1 MDGDILKKFIAL
13 EEALEILNK
22 NTKALK
28 SEVVSIKDSLK
39 RVLYGDVKSKINNPP
54 FNKSV
59 FDGYAFKSED
69 SKGTSKE
76 NPIDLKIVDEIFAG
90 MWPEIEIKSGE
101 AIRIM
106 TGAPIPV
113 GADCVLKQEETE
125 RHGDLVKIF
134 KEMKSNENISF
145 MGEDIKI
152 GKTLIKKGKRL
163 DYADLGIMAS
173 SGISEVIVYKKP
185 KVSIISTGDE
195 VCDINSTLKPG
206 KIYDSNLYSLSA
218 RIEELGYNVLSME
231 HVGDNIIKIGK
242 AIEKAF
248 EKSDIVFT
256 TGGASVGEKD
266 LMQKVSESIGFEKL
280 FWKIKIKPGSAVV
293 CSKKEEKILI
303 SLSGNPNAALTTFEL
318 LGKSVLKKLE
328 GEEENVNIKREKGI
342 LMDSFNKKSPQRR
355 FLRGNVIYDEKGA
368 KVYITQIKSGNG
380 ILSSL
385 LNANCLIEI
394 EKGNEGLNRGEV
406 VNIIKL

>member
-1 MDGDILKKFIAL
+1 MKKFIAL

-76 NPIDLKIVDEIFAG
+76 NPIELKIVDEIFAG
-90 MWPEIEIKSGE
+90 MWPEIEIKHGE
-101 AIRIM
+101 AVRIM

-134 KEMKSNENISF
+134 KEMNSYENISF

-152 GKTLIKKGKRL
+152 GETLIKKGKRL

-173 SGISEVIVYKKP
+173 SGISEVLVYKKP
-185 KVSIISTGDE
+185 RVSIISTGDE

-231 HVGDNIIKIGK
+231 HVGDNILKIGE

-328 GEEENVNIKREKGI
+328 GEEENINIKREKGV

-368 KVYITQIKSGNG
+368 KIYITQIKSGNG

-406 VNIIKL
+406 VSIIKL

>member
-1 MDGDILKKFIAL
+1 MKKFIAL

-76 NPIDLKIVDEIFAG
+76 NPIELKIVDEIFAG
-90 MWPEIEIKSGE
+90 DFSEREIKAGE
-101 AIRIM
+101 AVRIM
-106 TGAPIPV
+106 TGAPIPL

-134 KEMKSNENISF
+134 KEMKENQNISF

-152 GKTLIKKGKRL
+152 GETLIKKGKRL

-173 SGISEVIVYKKP
+173 SGISQVLVYKKP

-206 KIYDSNLYSLSA
+206 KIYDSNLYSLSG
-218 RIEELGYNVLSME
+218 RIEELGYHVLSME

-266 LMQKVSESIGFEKL
+266 LMQKVAESIGFEKL

-293 CSKKEEKILI
+293 CSKREEKILI

-318 LGKSVLKKLE
+318 LGKPVLKKLE
-328 GEEENVNIKREKGI
+328 GEEENINIKREKGI
-342 LMDSFNKKSPQRR
+342 LMDSFNKKSLQRR

-394 EKGNEGLNRGEV
+394 EKGNEGLNKGEV

>member
-1 MDGDILKKFIAL
+1 MKKFIAL

-76 NPIDLKIVDEIFAG
+76 NPIELKIVEEIFAG
-90 MWPEIEIKSGE
+90 DFSEREIKSGE
-101 AIRIM
+101 TVRIM
-106 TGAPIPV
+106 TGAPIPL

-125 RHGDLVKIF
+125 RHGGLVKIF
-134 KEMKSNENISF
+134 KEMKENQNISF

-152 GKTLIKKGKRL
+152 GETLIKKGKRL

-173 SGISEVIVYKKP
+173 SGISQVTVYKKP

-206 KIYDSNLYSLSA
+206 KIYDSNLYSLSG
-218 RIEELGYNVLSME
+218 RIEELGYHVLSME
-231 HVGDNIIKIGK
+231 HVGDNILKIGE

-266 LMQKVSESIGFEKL
+266 LMQKVAESIGFEKL

-293 CSKKEEKILI
+293 CSKREEKILI

-318 LGKSVLKKLE
+318 LGKPVLKKLE
-328 GEEENVNIKREKGI
+328 GEEENINIKREKGI

-355 FLRGNVIYDEKGA
+355 FLRGNVIYNEKGA

-394 EKGNEGLNRGEV
+394 EKGNEGLNKGEE

>member
-1 MDGDILKKFIAL
+1 MQKFIAL

-39 RVLYGDVKSKINNPP
+39 RVLYGDIKSKINNPP

-76 NPIDLKIVDEIFAG
+76 NPIELKIVDEIFAG
-90 MWPEIEIKSGE
+90 DFSEIEIKSGE
-101 AIRIM
+101 AVRIM

-125 RHGDLVKIF
+125 RQGDLVKIF
-134 KEMKSNENISF
+134 KEMKENQNISF

-152 GKTLIKKGKRL
+152 GETLIKKGKRL

-173 SGISEVIVYKKP
+173 SGISEVLVYKKP
-185 KVSIISTGDE
+185 RVSIISTGDE

-266 LMQKVSESIGFEKL
+266 IMQNVSESIGFERL

-318 LGKSVLKKLE
+318 LGKPVLKKLE
-328 GEEENVNIKREKGI
+328 GKEENINIKREKGI

-355 FLRGNVIYDEKGA
+355 FLRGNVIYDEKGTN
-368 KVYITQIKSGNG
+368 VYITQIKSGNG

>member
-1 MDGDILKKFIAL
+1 MKKFIAL

-59 FDGYAFKSED
+59 FDGYAFRSED

-76 NPIDLKIVDEIFAG
+76 NPIELKIVDEIFAG

-106 TGAPIPV
+106 TGAPISV

-134 KEMKSNENISF
+134 KEMKANENISF

-152 GKTLIKKGKRL
+152 GETLIKKGKRL

-173 SGISEVIVYKKP
+173 SGISEVLVYKKP

-218 RIEELGYNVLSME
+218 RIEELGYHVLSME
-231 HVGDNIIKIGK
+231 HVGDNILKIGE

-328 GEEENVNIKREKGI
+328 GEEENINIKREKGI

-394 EKGNEGLNRGEV
+394 EKGNEGLNKGEV

>member
-1 MDGDILKKFIAL
+1 MKKFIAL

-39 RVLYGDVKSKINNPP
+39 RVLYGDIKSKINNPP

-69 SKGTSKE
+69 SKGISKE
-76 NPIDLKIVDEIFAG
+76 NPIELKIVDEIFAG
-90 MWPEIEIKSGE
+90 DFSEREIKSGE
-101 AIRIM
+101 AVRIM
-106 TGAPIPV
+106 TGAPIPL

-125 RHGDLVKIF
+125 RQGDLVKIF
-134 KEMKSNENISF
+134 KEMKENQNISF

-152 GKTLIKKGKRL
+152 GETLIKKGKRL

-173 SGISEVIVYKKP
+173 SGISEVLVYKKP

-206 KIYDSNLYSLSA
+206 KIYDSNLYSLSG
-218 RIEELGYNVLSME
+218 RIEELGYHVLSME
-231 HVGDNIIKIGK
+231 HVGDNILKIGE

-266 LMQKVSESIGFEKL
+266 LMQKVAESIGFEKL

-293 CSKKEEKILI
+293 CSKREEKILI

-318 LGKSVLKKLE
+318 LGKPVLKKLE
-328 GEEENVNIKREKGI
+328 GEEENINIKREKGI
-342 LMDSFNKKSPQRR
+342 SMDSFNKKSPQRR

-368 KVYITQIKSGNG
+368 KVYITQIKSGNS

-394 EKGNEGLNRGEV
+394 EKGNEGLNKGEE

>member
-1 MDGDILKKFIAL
+1 MKKFIAL

-76 NPIDLKIVDEIFAG
+76 NPIELKIVDEIFAG
-90 MWPEIEIKSGE
+90 MWPEIEIKHGE

-106 TGAPIPV
+106 TGAPIPM

-134 KEMKSNENISF
+134 KEMKSYENISF

-152 GKTLIKKGKRL
+152 GETLIKKGKRL

-173 SGISEVIVYKKP
+173 SGISEVLVYKKP
-185 KVSIISTGDE
+185 RVSIISTGDE

-206 KIYDSNLYSLSA
+206 KIYDSNLYSLSG

-231 HVGDNIIKIGK
+231 HVGDNILKIGE

-318 LGKSVLKKLE
+318 LGKPVLKKLE
-328 GEEENVNIKREKGI
+328 GEEENINIKREKGV

-355 FLRGNVIYDEKGA
+355 FLRGNVIYDEKGT

>member
-1 MDGDILKKFIAL
+1 MKKFIAL

-76 NPIDLKIVDEIFAG
+76 NPIELKIVDEIFAG
-90 MWPEIEIKSGE
+90 DFSEIEIKSGE

-134 KEMKSNENISF
+134 KEMKANENISF

-152 GKTLIKKGKRL
+152 GETLIKKGKRL
-163 DYADLGIMAS
+163 DYADLGIIAS
-173 SGISEVIVYKKP
+173 SGISEVLVYKKP

-231 HVGDNIIKIGK
+231 HVGDNILKIGE

-293 CSKKEEKILI
+293 CSKREEKILI

-318 LGKSVLKKLE
+318 LGKPVLKKLE
-328 GEEENVNIKREKGI
+328 GEEENINIKREKGV

-355 FLRGNVIYDEKGA
+355 FLRGNIIYDEKGA

>member
-1 MDGDILKKFIAL
+1 MKKFIAL

-76 NPIDLKIVDEIFAG
+76 NPIELKIVDEIFAG
-90 MWPEIEIKSGE
+90 MWPDREIKSGE

-134 KEMKSNENISF
+134 KEMKSYENISF
-145 MGEDIKI
+145 IGEDIKF
-152 GKTLIKKGKRL
+152 GETLIKEGKRL

-173 SGISEVIVYKKP
+173 SGISKVLVYKKP

-218 RIEELGYNVLSME
+218 RIEELGYHVLSME
-231 HVGDNIIKIGK
+231 HVGDNIIKIGE

-266 LMQKVSESIGFEKL
+266 LMQKVAESIGFEKL

-293 CSKKEEKILI
+293 CSKREEKILI

-318 LGKSVLKKLE
+318 LGKPVLKKLE
-328 GEEENVNIKREKGI
+328 GEEKDINIKREKGI

-394 EKGNEGLNRGEV
+394 EKENEGLNKGEV

>member
-1 MDGDILKKFIAL
+1 MKKFIAL

-76 NPIDLKIVDEIFAG
+76 NPIELKIVDEIFAG
-90 MWPEIEIKSGE
+90 DFSEIEIKHGE

-134 KEMKSNENISF
+134 KEMKANENISF

-152 GKTLIKKGKRL
+152 GETLIKKGKRL

-173 SGISEVIVYKKP
+173 SGISEVLVYKKP
-185 KVSIISTGDE
+185 RVSIISTGDE

-231 HVGDNIIKIGK
+231 HVGDNILKIGE

-293 CSKKEEKILI
+293 FSKKEEKILI

-318 LGKSVLKKLE
+318 LGKPVLKKLE
-328 GEEENVNIKREKGI
+328 GEEENINIKREKGV

-355 FLRGNVIYDEKGA
+355 FLRGNVIYDEKGT

>member
-1 MDGDILKKFIAL
+1 MKKFIAL

-76 NPIDLKIVDEIFAG
+76 NPIELKIVDEIFAG
-90 MWPEIEIKSGE
+90 DFSEREIKSGE

-125 RHGDLVKIF
+125 RQGDLVKIF
-134 KEMKSNENISF
+134 KEMKENQNISF

-152 GKTLIKKGKRL
+152 GETLIKKGKRL

-266 LMQKVSESIGFEKL
+266 LMQKVSESIGFERL

-318 LGKSVLKKLE
+318 LGKPVLKKLE
-328 GEEENVNIKREKGI
+328 GKEENINIKREKGI

-355 FLRGNVIYDEKGA
+355 FLRGNVIYDEKGTN
-368 KVYITQIKSGNG
+368 VYITQIKSGNG

-394 EKGNEGLNRGEV
+394 EKGNEGLNIGEV

>member
-1 MDGDILKKFIAL
+1 MKKFIAL

-76 NPIDLKIVDEIFAG
+76 NPIELKIVDEIFAG
-90 MWPEIEIKSGE
+90 DFSEREIKSGE

-125 RHGDLVKIF
+125 RQGDLVKIF
-134 KEMKSNENISF
+134 KEMKENQNISF

-152 GKTLIKKGKRL
+152 GETLIKKGKRL

-218 RIEELGYNVLSME
+218 RIEELGYNVFSME
-231 HVGDNIIKIGK
+231 HVGDNILKIGE

-266 LMQKVSESIGFEKL
+266 LMQKVSESIGFERL

-293 CSKKEEKILI
+293 CSKRQEKILI

-318 LGKSVLKKLE
+318 LGKPVLKKLE
-328 GEEENVNIKREKGI
+328 GKEENINIKREKGI

>member
-1 MDGDILKKFIAL
+1 MKKFIAL
-13 EEALEILNK
+13 EEALQILNK

-76 NPIDLKIVDEIFAG
+76 NPIELKIVDEIFAG
-90 MWPEIEIKSGE
+90 DFSEREIKSGE
-101 AIRIM
+101 AVRIM
-106 TGAPIPV
+106 TGAPIPL

-125 RHGDLVKIF
+125 RQGDLVKIF
-134 KEMKSNENISF
+134 KEMKANENISF
-145 MGEDIKI
+145 MGEDIQI
-152 GKTLIKKGKRL
+152 GETLIKKGKRL

-173 SGISEVIVYKKP
+173 SGISQVTVYKKP

-218 RIEELGYNVLSME
+218 RIEELGYHVLSME
-231 HVGDNIIKIGK
+231 HVGDNILKIGE
-242 AIEKAF
+242 AIEKSF

-266 LMQKVSESIGFEKL
+266 LMQKVAESIGFEKL

-293 CSKKEEKILI
+293 CSKSEEKILI

-318 LGKSVLKKLE
+318 LGKPVLKKLE
-328 GEEENVNIKREKGI
+328 GEEENINIKREKGI

-394 EKGNEGLNRGEV
+394 EKGNEGLNRGEE
-406 VNIIKL
+406 VNILKL

>member
-1 MDGDILKKFIAL
+1 MKKFIAL

-76 NPIDLKIVDEIFAG
+76 NPIELKIVDEIFAG

-134 KEMKSNENISF
+134 KEMKVNENISF

-152 GKTLIKKGKRL
+152 GETLIKKGKRL

-173 SGISEVIVYKKP
+173 SGISEVTIYKKP
-185 KVSIISTGDE
+185 RVSIISTGDE
-195 VCDINSTLKPG
+195 VCDINSTLKLG

-218 RIEELGYNVLSME
+218 RMEELGYHVLSME
-231 HVGDNIIKIGK
+231 HVGDNIIKIGE

-266 LMQKVSESIGFEKL
+266 LMQKVAESIGFEKL

-293 CSKKEEKILI
+293 CSKMEEKILI

-318 LGKSVLKKLE
+318 LGKPVLKKLE
-328 GEEENVNIKREKGI
+328 GKEENINIKREKGV
-342 LMDSFNKKSPQRR
+342 LMDSFNKKSHQRR

-368 KVYITQIKSGNG
+368 MVYITQIKSGNG

>member
-1 MDGDILKKFIAL
+1 MKKFIAL

-106 TGAPIPV
+106 TGAPIPA

-125 RHGDLVKIF
+125 RQGDLVKIF

-145 MGEDIKI
+145 MGEDIRI
-152 GKTLIKKGKRL
+152 GETLIKKGKRL

-173 SGISEVIVYKKP
+173 SGISEVLVYKKP

-206 KIYDSNLYSLSA
+206 KIYDS
-218 RIEELGYNVLSME
+218 
-231 HVGDNIIKIGK
+231 
-242 AIEKAF
+242 
-248 EKSDIVFT
+248 
-256 TGGASVGEKD
+256 
-266 LMQKVSESIGFEKL
+266 
-280 FWKIKIKPGSAVV
+280 
-293 CSKKEEKILI
+293 IL
-303 SLSGNPNAALTTFEL
+303 L
-318 LGKSVLKKLE
+318 
-328 GEEENVNIKREKGI
+328 
-342 LMDSFNKKSPQRR
+342 
-355 FLRGNVIYDEKGA
+355 
-368 KVYITQIKSGNG
+368 
-380 ILSSL
+380 
-385 LNANCLIEI
+385 
-394 EKGNEGLNRGEV
+394 
-406 VNIIKL
+406 

>member
-1 MDGDILKKFIAL
+1 MKKFIAL

-76 NPIDLKIVDEIFAG
+76 NPIELKIVDEIFAG
-90 MWPEIEIKSGE
+90 MWPEIEIKHGE

-106 TGAPIPV
+106 TGAPIPM

-134 KEMKSNENISF
+134 KEMKSYENISF

-152 GKTLIKKGKRL
+152 GETLIKKGKRL

-173 SGISEVIVYKKP
+173 SGISEVLVYKNP
-185 KVSIISTGDE
+185 RVSIISTGDE

-231 HVGDNIIKIGK
+231 HVGDNILKIGE

-318 LGKSVLKKLE
+318 LGKPVLKKLE
-328 GEEENVNIKREKGI
+328 GEEENINIKREKGV

-355 FLRGNVIYDEKGA
+355 FLRGNVIYDEKGT

>member
-1 MDGDILKKFIAL
+1 MKKFIAL

-76 NPIDLKIVDEIFAG
+76 NPIELKIVDEIFAG
-90 MWPEIEIKSGE
+90 DFSEIEIKSGE
-101 AIRIM
+101 AVRIM

-134 KEMKSNENISF
+134 KEMKENQNISF

-152 GKTLIKKGKRL
+152 GETLIKKGKRL

-173 SGISEVIVYKKP
+173 SGISQVTVYKKP

-206 KIYDSNLYSLSA
+206 KIYDSNLYSLSG
-218 RIEELGYNVLSME
+218 RIEELGYHVLSME
-231 HVGDNIIKIGK
+231 HVGDNILKIGE

-293 CSKKEEKILI
+293 CSKREEKILI

-328 GEEENVNIKREKGI
+328 GEEENINIKREKGI

>member
-1 MDGDILKKFIAL
+1 MKKFIAL

-76 NPIDLKIVDEIFAG
+76 NPIELKIVDEIFAG
-90 MWPEIEIKSGE
+90 MWPEIEIKHGE
-101 AIRIM
+101 AVRIM

-134 KEMKSNENISF
+134 KEMKSYENISF

-152 GKTLIKKGKRL
+152 GETLIKKGKRL

-173 SGISEVIVYKKP
+173 SGISEVLVYKKP
-185 KVSIISTGDE
+185 RVSIISTGDE
-195 VCDINSTLKPG
+195 VCDINFTLKPG

-231 HVGDNIIKIGK
+231 HLGDNILKIGE

-328 GEEENVNIKREKGI
+328 GEEENINIKREKGV
-342 LMDSFNKKSPQRR
+342 LMDSFNKKSLQRR

-406 VNIIKL
+406 VSIIKL

>member
-1 MDGDILKKFIAL
+1 MKKFIAL

-59 FDGYAFKSED
+59 FDGYAFRSED

-76 NPIDLKIVDEIFAG
+76 NPIELKIVDEIFAG
-90 MWPEIEIKSGE
+90 MWPEIEIKHGE
-101 AIRIM
+101 AVRIM

-134 KEMKSNENISF
+134 KEMKSYENISF
-145 MGEDIKI
+145 MGEDIEI
-152 GKTLIKKGKRL
+152 GETLIKKGKRL

-173 SGISEVIVYKKP
+173 SGISEVLVYKKP
-185 KVSIISTGDE
+185 RVSIISTGDE

-328 GEEENVNIKREKGI
+328 GEEENINIKREKGI

-394 EKGNEGLNRGEV
+394 EKVNEGLNRGEV

>member
-1 MDGDILKKFIAL
+1 MKKFIAL

-76 NPIDLKIVDEIFAG
+76 NLIELKIVDEIFAG
-90 MWPEIEIKSGE
+90 DFSEREIKSGE
-101 AIRIM
+101 AVRIM
-106 TGAPIPV
+106 TGAPIPL

-125 RHGDLVKIF
+125 RQGDLVKIF
-134 KEMKSNENISF
+134 KEMKENQNISF

-152 GKTLIKKGKRL
+152 GETLIKEGKRL

-173 SGISEVIVYKKP
+173 SGISQVTVYKKP
-185 KVSIISTGDE
+185 NVSIISTGDE

-206 KIYDSNLYSLSA
+206 KIYDSNLYSLSG
-218 RIEELGYNVLSME
+218 RIEELGYHVLSME
-231 HVGDNIIKIGK
+231 HVGDNILKIGE

-266 LMQKVSESIGFEKL
+266 LMQKVAESIGFEKL

-293 CSKKEEKILI
+293 CSKREEKILI

-318 LGKSVLKKLE
+318 LGKPVLKKLE
-328 GEEENVNIKREKGI
+328 GEEENINIKREKGI
-342 LMDSFNKKSPQRR
+342 LMDSFNKKSLQRR

-394 EKGNEGLNRGEV
+394 EKGNEGLNKGEV

>member
-1 MDGDILKKFIAL
+1 MKKFIAL

-76 NPIDLKIVDEIFAG
+76 NPIELKIVDEIFAG
-90 MWPEIEIKSGE
+90 YFSEIEIKSGE

-134 KEMKSNENISF
+134 KEMKENQNISF

-152 GKTLIKKGKRL
+152 GETLIKKGKRL

-173 SGISEVIVYKKP
+173 SGISEVLVYKKP
-185 KVSIISTGDE
+185 RVSIISTGDE

-218 RIEELGYNVLSME
+218 RIEELGYNVFSME
-231 HVGDNIIKIGK
+231 HVGDNILKIGE

-293 CSKKEEKILI
+293 CSKREEKILI
-303 SLSGNPNAALTTFEL
+303 SLSGNPNASLTTFEL
-318 LGKSVLKKLE
+318 LGKSILKKLE
-328 GEEENVNIKREKGI
+328 GEEENINIKREKGI

>member
-1 MDGDILKKFIAL
+1 MKKFIAL

-76 NPIDLKIVDEIFAG
+76 NPVELKIVDEIFAG
-90 MWPEIEIKSGE
+90 DFSEIEIKSGE

-134 KEMKSNENISF
+134 KEMKSYENISF

-152 GKTLIKKGKRL
+152 GETLIKKGKRL

-173 SGISEVIVYKKP
+173 SGISEVTVYKKP
-185 KVSIISTGDE
+185 RVSIISTGDE

-231 HVGDNIIKIGK
+231 HVGDNILKIGE

-293 CSKKEEKILI
+293 CSKREEKILI

-318 LGKSVLKKLE
+318 LGKSILKKLE
-328 GEEENVNIKREKGI
+328 GEEENINIKREKGI

-394 EKGNEGLNRGEV
+394 ERGNEGLNRGEV

>member
-1 MDGDILKKFIAL
+1 MKKFIAL

-59 FDGYAFKSED
+59 FDGYAFRSED

-76 NPIDLKIVDEIFAG
+76 NPIELKIVDEIFAG
-90 MWPEIEIKSGE
+90 MWPEIEIKHGE
-101 AIRIM
+101 AVRIM
-106 TGAPIPV
+106 TGAPIPM

-134 KEMKSNENISF
+134 KEMKSYENISF

-152 GKTLIKKGKRL
+152 GETLIKKGKRL

-173 SGISEVIVYKKP
+173 SGISEVLVYKKP
-185 KVSIISTGDE
+185 RVSIISTGDE

-231 HVGDNIIKIGK
+231 HVGDNILKIGE

-318 LGKSVLKKLE
+318 LGKPVLKKLE
-328 GEEENVNIKREKGI
+328 GEEENINIKREKGV

-355 FLRGNVIYDEKGA
+355 FLRGNVIYDQKGA

>member
-1 MDGDILKKFIAL
+1 MKKFIAL

-76 NPIDLKIVDEIFAG
+76 NPIELKIVDEIFAG
-90 MWPEIEIKSGE
+90 DFSEREIKSGE
-101 AIRIM
+101 VVRIM
-106 TGAPIPV
+106 TGAPIPM

-134 KEMKSNENISF
+134 KEMKANENISF
-145 MGEDIKI
+145 MGEDIQI
-152 GKTLIKKGKRL
+152 GETLIKKGKRL

-173 SGISEVIVYKKP
+173 SGISQVTVYKKP
-185 KVSIISTGDE
+185 RVSIISSGDE

-218 RIEELGYNVLSME
+218 RIEELGYHVLSME
-231 HVGDNIIKIGK
+231 HVGDNILKIGE

-293 CSKKEEKILI
+293 CSKREEKILI

-318 LGKSVLKKLE
+318 LGKPVLKKLE
-328 GEEENVNIKREKGI
+328 GEEENINIKREKGI

-394 EKGNEGLNRGEV
+394 EKGNEGLNKGEE

>member
-1 MDGDILKKFIAL
+1 MKKFIAL

-76 NPIDLKIVDEIFAG
+76 NPIELKIVDEIFAG
-90 MWPEIEIKSGE
+90 DFSEIEIKSGE
-101 AIRIM
+101 AVRIM

-152 GKTLIKKGKRL
+152 GETLIKKGKRL

-173 SGISEVIVYKKP
+173 SGISEVTVYKKP
-185 KVSIISTGDE
+185 RVSIISTGDE

-231 HVGDNIIKIGK
+231 HVGDNILKIGE

-293 CSKKEEKILI
+293 CSKRQEKILI

-318 LGKSVLKKLE
+318 LGKPVLKKLE
-328 GEEENVNIKREKGI
+328 GEEENINIKREKGI

-394 EKGNEGLNRGEV
+394 EKRNEGLNRGEV

>member
-1 MDGDILKKFIAL
+1 MKKFIAL

-76 NPIDLKIVDEIFAG
+76 NPVELKIVDEIFAG
-90 MWPEIEIKSGE
+90 DFSEIEIKSGE

-134 KEMKSNENISF
+134 KEMKANENISF
-145 MGEDIKI
+145 MGEDIQI
-152 GKTLIKKGKRL
+152 GETLIKKGKRL

-173 SGISEVIVYKKP
+173 SGISEVTVYKKP
-185 KVSIISTGDE
+185 RVSIISTGDE

-218 RIEELGYNVLSME
+218 RIEELGYNILSME
-231 HVGDNIIKIGK
+231 HVGDNILKIGE

-293 CSKKEEKILI
+293 CSKREEKILV

-318 LGKSVLKKLE
+318 LGKSILKKLE
-328 GEEENVNIKREKGI
+328 GEEENINIKREKGI

-368 KVYITQIKSGNG
+368 RVYITQIKSGNG

-394 EKGNEGLNRGEV
+394 EKRNEGLNRGEV

>member
-1 MDGDILKKFIAL
+1 MKKFIAL

-39 RVLYGDVKSKINNPP
+39 RVLYGDVKSNINNPP

-76 NPIDLKIVDEIFAG
+76 NPIELKIVDEIFAG
-90 MWPEIEIKSGE
+90 MWPEIEIKHGE
-101 AIRIM
+101 AVRIM

-134 KEMKSNENISF
+134 KEMNSYENISF

-152 GKTLIKKGKRL
+152 GETLIKKGKRL

-173 SGISEVIVYKKP
+173 SGISEVLVYKKP
-185 KVSIISTGDE
+185 RVSIISTGDE

-231 HVGDNIIKIGK
+231 HVGDNILKIGE

-328 GEEENVNIKREKGI
+328 GEEENINIKREKGV

-406 VNIIKL
+406 VSIIKL

>member
-1 MDGDILKKFIAL
+1 MKKFIAL

-22 NTKALK
+22 NTRVLK

-76 NPIDLKIVDEIFAG
+76 NPIELKIVDEIFAG
-90 MWPEIEIKSGE
+90 DFSEIEIKSGE

-134 KEMKSNENISF
+134 KEMKVNENISF

-152 GKTLIKKGKRL
+152 GETLIKKGKRL

-173 SGISEVIVYKKP
+173 SGISQVTVYKKP
-185 KVSIISTGDE
+185 RVSIISTGDE

-318 LGKSVLKKLE
+318 LGKPVLKKLE
-328 GEEENVNIKREKGI
+328 GKEENINIKREKGV
-342 LMDSFNKKSPQRR
+342 LMDSFSKKSPQRR

>member
-1 MDGDILKKFIAL
+1 MKKFIAL

-76 NPIDLKIVDEIFAG
+76 NPIELKIVDEIFAG
-90 MWPEIEIKSGE
+90 MWPEIEIKHGE

-134 KEMKSNENISF
+134 KEMKSYENISF

-152 GKTLIKKGKRL
+152 GETLIKKGKRL

-185 KVSIISTGDE
+185 RVSIISTGDE

-231 HVGDNIIKIGK
+231 HVGDNILKIGE

-328 GEEENVNIKREKGI
+328 GEEENINIKREKGV

-406 VNIIKL
+406 VSIIKL

>member
-1 MDGDILKKFIAL
+1 MKKFIAL

-134 KEMKSNENISF
+134 KEMKANENISF

-152 GKTLIKKGKRL
+152 GETLIKKGKRL

-218 RIEELGYNVLSME
+218 RIEELGYNLLSME
-231 HVGDNIIKIGK
+231 HVGDNILKIGE

-328 GEEENVNIKREKGI
+328 GEEENINIKREKGV

>member
-1 MDGDILKKFIAL
+1 MKKIIAL

-59 FDGYAFKSED
+59 FDGYTFKSED

-76 NPIDLKIVDEIFAG
+76 NPIELKIVDEIFAG
-90 MWPEIEIKSGE
+90 MWPEIEIKHGE
-101 AIRIM
+101 AVRIM

-134 KEMKSNENISF
+134 KEMKSYENISF

-152 GKTLIKKGKRL
+152 GETLIKKGKRL

-173 SGISEVIVYKKP
+173 SGISEVLVYKKP
-185 KVSIISTGDE
+185 RVSIISTGDE

-231 HVGDNIIKIGK
+231 HVGDNILKIGE

-328 GEEENVNIKREKGI
+328 GEEENINIKREKGV
-342 LMDSFNKKSPQRR
+342 LMDSFNKKRPQRR

-406 VNIIKL
+406 VSIIKL

>member
-1 MDGDILKKFIAL
+1 MKKFIAL

-76 NPIDLKIVDEIFAG
+76 NPIELKIVDEIFAG
-90 MWPEIEIKSGE
+90 DFSEREIKSGE

-125 RHGDLVKIF
+125 RQGDLVKIF
-134 KEMKSNENISF
+134 KEMKENQNISF

-152 GKTLIKKGKRL
+152 GETLIKKGKRL
-163 DYADLGIMAS
+163 DYADLGIIAS
-173 SGISEVIVYKKP
+173 SGISEVLVYKKP

-266 LMQKVSESIGFEKL
+266 LMQKVSESIGFERL

-318 LGKSVLKKLE
+318 LGKPVLKKLE
-328 GEEENVNIKREKGI
+328 GKEENINIKREKGV

>member
-1 MDGDILKKFIAL
+1 MKKFIAL

-76 NPIDLKIVDEIFAG
+76 NPVELKIVDEIFAG
-90 MWPEIEIKSGE
+90 DFSEIEIKSGE

-134 KEMKSNENISF
+134 KEMKANENISF
-145 MGEDIKI
+145 MGEDIKS
-152 GKTLIKKGKRL
+152 GETLIKKGKRL

-173 SGISEVIVYKKP
+173 SGISEVTVYKKP
-185 KVSIISTGDE
+185 RVSIISTGDE
-195 VCDINSTLKPG
+195 VCDINTTLKPG
-206 KIYDSNLYSLSA
+206 KIYDSNLYSLSG
-218 RIEELGYNVLSME
+218 RIEELGYHVLSME
-231 HVGDNIIKIGK
+231 HVGDNILKIGE

-266 LMQKVSESIGFEKL
+266 LMQKVSESIGFERL

-318 LGKSVLKKLE
+318 LGKPVLKKLE
-328 GEEENVNIKREKGI
+328 GEEENINIKREKGI

-394 EKGNEGLNRGEV
+394 EKGNEGLNKDEV

>member
-1 MDGDILKKFIAL
+1 MKKFIAL

-39 RVLYGDVKSKINNPP
+39 RVLYGDVKSMINNPP

-134 KEMKSNENISF
+134 KEMKANENISF

-152 GKTLIKKGKRL
+152 GETLIKKGKRL

-173 SGISEVIVYKKP
+173 SGISEVTVYKKP
-185 KVSIISTGDE
+185 RVSIISTGDE

-206 KIYDSNLYSLSA
+206 KIYDSNLYSLSG
-218 RIEELGYNVLSME
+218 RIEELGYNLLSME
-231 HVGDNIIKIGK
+231 HVGDNILKIGE

-266 LMQKVSESIGFEKL
+266 LMQRVAESIGFERL

-293 CSKKEEKILI
+293 CSKREEKILI

-328 GEEENVNIKREKGI
+328 GEEENINIKREKGV

-355 FLRGNVIYDEKGA
+355 FLRGNIIYDEKGA

>member
-1 MDGDILKKFIAL
+1 MKKFIAL

-76 NPIDLKIVDEIFAG
+76 NPIELKIVDEIFAG
-90 MWPEIEIKSGE
+90 DWSDREIKHGE

-134 KEMKSNENISF
+134 KEMKANENISF

-152 GKTLIKKGKRL
+152 GETLIKKGKRL

-173 SGISEVIVYKKP
+173 SGISEVLVYKKP

-231 HVGDNIIKIGK
+231 HVGDNILKIGE

-293 CSKKEEKILI
+293 CSKREEKILI

-318 LGKSVLKKLE
+318 LGKSILKKLE
-328 GEEENVNIKREKGI
+328 GEEENINIKREKGI

-394 EKGNEGLNRGEV
+394 ERGNEGLNRGEV

>member
-1 MDGDILKKFIAL
+1 MKKFIAL

-134 KEMKSNENISF
+134 KEMKANENISF

-152 GKTLIKKGKRL
+152 GETLIKKGKRL

-173 SGISEVIVYKKP
+173 SGISEVLVYKKP
-185 KVSIISTGDE
+185 RVSIISTGDE

-218 RIEELGYNVLSME
+218 RIEELGYNVFSME
-231 HVGDNIIKIGK
+231 HVGDNILKIGE

-293 CSKKEEKILI
+293 CSIRQEKILI

-328 GEEENVNIKREKGI
+328 GEEENINIKREKGV

-355 FLRGNVIYDEKGA
+355 FLRGNVIYDQKGA

>member
-1 MDGDILKKFIAL
+1 MKKFIAL

-39 RVLYGDVKSKINNPP
+39 RVLYGDVKSNINNPP

-59 FDGYAFKSED
+59 FDGYTFKSED

-76 NPIDLKIVDEIFAG
+76 NPIELKIVDEIFAG
-90 MWPEIEIKSGE
+90 MWPEIEIKHGE
-101 AIRIM
+101 AVRIM

-134 KEMKSNENISF
+134 KEMKSYENISF

-152 GKTLIKKGKRL
+152 GETLIKKGKRL

-173 SGISEVIVYKKP
+173 SGISEVLVYKKP
-185 KVSIISTGDE
+185 RVSIISTGDE

-231 HVGDNIIKIGK
+231 HVGDNILKIGE

-328 GEEENVNIKREKGI
+328 GEEENINIKREKGV

-406 VNIIKL
+406 VSIIKL

>member
-1 MDGDILKKFIAL
+1 MKKFIAL

-76 NPIDLKIVDEIFAG
+76 NPIELKIVDEIFAG

-134 KEMKSNENISF
+134 KEMKANENISF

-152 GKTLIKKGKRL
+152 GETLIKKGKRL

-173 SGISEVIVYKKP
+173 SGISEVTVYKKP
-185 KVSIISTGDE
+185 RVLIISTGDE

-293 CSKKEEKILI
+293 CSKRQEKILI

-328 GEEENVNIKREKGI
+328 GEEENINIKREKGI

>member
-1 MDGDILKKFIAL
+1 MKKFIAL

-76 NPIDLKIVDEIFAG
+76 NPIELKIVDEIFAG
-90 MWPEIEIKSGE
+90 DFSEIEIKSGE

-134 KEMKSNENISF
+134 KEMKVNENISF

-152 GKTLIKKGKRL
+152 GETLIKKGKRL

-173 SGISEVIVYKKP
+173 SGISEVLVYKKP
-185 KVSIISTGDE
+185 RVSIISTGDE

-218 RIEELGYNVLSME
+218 RIEELGYNVLTME
-231 HVGDNIIKIGK
+231 HVGDNILKIGE

-266 LMQKVSESIGFEKL
+266 LMQKVSESIGFERL

-293 CSKKEEKILI
+293 CSKRQEKILI

-328 GEEENVNIKREKGI
+328 GEEENINIKREKGV

>member
-1 MDGDILKKFIAL
+1 MKKFIAL

-76 NPIDLKIVDEIFAG
+76 NPIELKIVDEIFAG
-90 MWPEIEIKSGE
+90 MWPDREIKSGE

-134 KEMKSNENISF
+134 KEMKANENISF

-152 GKTLIKKGKRL
+152 GETLIKKGKRL

-173 SGISEVIVYKKP
+173 SGISEVTVYKKP
-185 KVSIISTGDE
+185 RVSIISTGDE
-195 VCDINSTLKPG
+195 VCDINSTLKLG

-218 RIEELGYNVLSME
+218 RMEELGYHVLSME
-231 HVGDNIIKIGK
+231 HVGDNILKIGE

-293 CSKKEEKILI
+293 CSKRQEKILI

-328 GEEENVNIKREKGI
+328 GEEENINIKREKGV